1 MRFLSKVFVVAV
13 GLLAIG
19 SISSSARANNVLV
32 GNFTLAHPT
41 LWNNTVLPAG
51 NYTFKMARTQ
61 TNSNMLTVRGAKQ
74 SMILYV
80 NSESACETC
89 RSASLNL
96 AVRGNNRIV
105 TSMDLT
111 GFHVNFKVRRSE
123 SEKEELSKMPASTE
137 QVAVHV
143 DSN

>member
-1 MRFLSKVFVVAV
+1 MRFLSKVFVIAV

-19 SISSSARANNVLV
+19 LISSSVRANDVLV
-32 GNFTLAHPT
+32 GNFTLPHPT
-41 LWNNTVLPAG
+41 QWNNTVLPAG
-51 NYTFKMARTQ
+51 NYTFKMARTE
-61 TNSNMLTVRGAKQ
+61 TNANRLTVRGAKQ
-74 SMILYV
+74 SMMLFVYG
-80 NSESACETC
+80 ESACETC

-96 AVRGNNRIV
+96 AVRGNNRVV

-111 GFHVNFKVRRSE
+111 GFHVNFKVRQSE
-123 SEKEELSKMPASTE
+123 SEKEELSRMPASTE